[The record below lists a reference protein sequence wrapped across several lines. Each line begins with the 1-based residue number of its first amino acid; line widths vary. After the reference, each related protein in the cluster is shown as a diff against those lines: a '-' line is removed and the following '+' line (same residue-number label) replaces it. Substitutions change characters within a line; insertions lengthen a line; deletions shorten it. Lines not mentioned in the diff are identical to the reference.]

1 MCFAEGVSAAVAR
14 SAHALEPDAVASAL
28 EVDVRVG
35 LSTAEA
41 SARLAAVGPNVL
53 ARPRRPPYVRIAA
66 RQLVDPLV
74 ALLLVAAIVSAS
86 IGEGL
91 EAAVI
96 AAIVVLNALLGFALE
111 AGAEREVLALQSS
124 LSLESTVIRDGAETT
139 VLAAELV
146 PGDVV
151 RVREGDRIG
160 ADARVVATHGLE
172 VDESLLTGESLPLGK
187 DARPVAPE
195 APLAERTCILYAGTG
210 VTRGSATALVVA
222 TGAATEQGRIAELV
236 RDATPPAT
244 PLQVRLGRL
253 AQVLVVVGIGVTLAL
268 AGAMLARGEPLREA
282 FLVGVSVAVAAVPEG
297 LAAILTIAL
306 AIGSRAMARRQAI
319 VRTLSA
325 IETVGEATTICTD
338 KTGTLTENR
347 MELARI
353 EPAAGADERSVLG
366 AAAAASAAEVDPV
379 DRALIRAA
387 QSAGAP
393 TDHVVVRSLPFEA
406 SRKRA
411 TVVVEEPDGVLRA
424 VLKGAPEVVLARCT
438 GVEPQRLALVAEA
451 WAAEGSG
458 CSPSPRGRSPRRAR
472 TASRRG

>member
-1 MCFAEGVSAAVAR
+1 M
-14 SAHALEPDAVASAL
+14 
-28 EVDVRVG
+28 
-35 LSTAEA
+35 
-41 SARLAAVGPNVL
+41 
-53 ARPRRPPYVRIAA
+53 
-66 RQLVDPLV
+66 
-74 ALLLVAAIVSAS
+74 
-86 IGEGL
+86 
-91 EAAVI
+91 I

-124 LSLESTVIRDGAETT
+124 LSLESTVIRDGIETT

-172 VDESLLTGESLPLGK
+172 VDESLLTGESLPVGK
-187 DARPVAPE
+187 DARAVAPE
-195 APLAERTCILYAGTG
+195 ALLAERTCTLYAGTG

-325 IETVGEATTICTD
+325 IETVGEATTICAD

-379 DRALIRAA
+379 DRALILAA
-387 QSAGAP
+387 RRAGAP

-424 VLKGAPEVVLARCT
+424 VVKGAPEVVLARCT
-438 GVEPQRLALVAEA
+438 GAEPQRLALVAEA
-451 WAAEGSG
+451 WAATGVRVLAVATRAVCLPRG
-458 CSPSPRGRSPRRAR
+458 GRPRGRADRRRAR
-472 TASRRG
+472 RAGGSAAPERGWRSGDCPGDGPHREDAHRRPCADCRLHRAGARARPRRRPRPFHPCGQARARRAAPGCR